1 MKINRNN
8 YEAYMI
14 DYLDGN
20 LTSAQVDEL
29 MLFLDENPDIKAE
42 AEGLDMTVNPV
53 DEQSPVYDE
62 KAALKQPVTDDSGT
76 ITEDNY
82 ETWFIAFVEGNL
94 SKDEESCLHTYLNQN
109 PEKQKELEFFKATKL
124 QPEEVTFEN
133 KSQLKAI
140 AIVPVAGI
148 DASNY
153 EQKMIA
159 RIEGDLSLN
168 EINDLN
174 EFIKQNPG
182 LKQEFEWFKKSRL
195 KEDKAIAFPDKRE
208 LRKYTI
214 GFTRKT
220 LYNFVAAAAAI
231 ALVIGFSWNSLFPP
245 EQMDTGLASLD
256 RNNIEVK
263 ENLNEKIKNKSSD
276 DTKAESNTLDAQPQ
290 TQTARTIRTKRE
302 DVSQLNML
310 ASNDQSK
317 IQVSNEMNIDTDYR
331 IYISDAQLLNRQ
343 REMANDNLMMAMQD
357 NQGILSVQDIAWNQL
372 ENWTGVEK
380 TDDFNSNKK
389 NIFWTIVDVGL
400 QGVNSLTGSNLE
412 LKRKVSDE
420 GELDGY
426 TFQSNAFKVS
436 RSR

>member
-1 MKINRNN
+1 MRINRNN

-20 LTSAQVDEL
+20 LTSAQTDEL

-94 SKDEESCLHTYLNQN
+94 SNDEKSHLHTYLNQN
-109 PEKQKELEFFKATKL
+109 PEKQKELELFKATKL

-140 AIVPVAGI
+140 AIIPVAGI

-159 RIEGDLSLN
+159 RVEGDLSLG
-168 EINDLN
+168 EITDLN
-174 EFIKQNPG
+174 AFIEQNPG
-182 LKQEFEWFKKSRL
+182 LKQEFEWFKKSKL
-195 KEDKAIAFPDKRE
+195 KEDKSIAFPDKRH
-208 LRKYTI
+208 LKKYTI
-214 GFTRKT
+214 GVTRKT

-245 EQMDTGLASLD
+245 EHLNMGLASLD
-256 RNNIEVK
+256 RSNIEVK
-263 ENLNEKIKNKSSD
+263 KNLNEKIIDKSSD
-276 DTKAESNTLDAQPQ
+276 ATKTESNTVNAQSQ
-290 TQTARTIRTKRE
+290 TQQSRTIKTRRE

-310 ASNDQSK
+310 ASNDQST
-317 IQVSNEMNIDTDYR
+317 IQVSNERNIDTDYR
-331 IYISDAQLLNRQ
+331 VYISDAQLLNRH
-343 REMANDNLMMAMQD
+343 RRMANDNLMMAMQD

-400 QGVNSLTGSNLE
+400 KGVNSLTGSDFE

-420 GELDGY
+420 GNLKGY
-426 TFQSNAFKVS
+426 SFQSNAFKVS